1 MDSNQLKNQI
11 EQVANLSINNDDGN
25 DKNRTNKVISC
36 TYCALTFRTRSD
48 LRQHCQTE
56 SHQTVIMSD
65 EGKLRRYRPKRS
77 ILPSLSYPTIPIH

>member
-25 DKNRTNKVISC
+25 DKNRTNKIISC

-65 EGKLRRYRPKRS
+65 EGNANQQL
-77 ILPSLSYPTIPIH
+77 LLSFQSGLFSECNR

>member
-11 EQVANLSINNDDGN
+11 EQVAHLSVNNEDGN
-25 DKNRTNKVISC
+25 EKRIGKIISC
-36 TYCALTFRTRSD
+36 TYCALTFRTRAD

-65 EGKLRRYRPKRS
+65 EGNEK
-77 ILPSLSYPTIPIH
+77 

>member
-25 DKNRTNKVISC
+25 DKNRAGKIITC

-56 SHQTVIMSD
+56 AHQTVIMSD
-65 EGKLRRYRPKRS
+65 EGNCMQINFLFFQKKSTR
-77 ILPSLSYPTIPIH
+77 IV

>member
-25 DKNRTNKVISC
+25 EKRTGKVISC
-36 TYCALTFRTRSD
+36 TYCALTFRTRAD

-65 EGKLRRYRPKRS
+65 EGN
-77 ILPSLSYPTIPIH
+77 

>member
-25 DKNRTNKVISC
+25 DKNRTNKIISC
-36 TYCALTFRTRSD
+36 TYCVLTFRTRAD

-65 EGKLRRYRPKRS
+65 EGKS
-77 ILPSLSYPTIPIH
+77 IASFPIRTIYMNGAK

>member
-25 DKNRTNKVISC
+25 DKNRTNKIISC

-65 EGKLRRYRPKRS
+65 EGNSNQQL
-77 ILPSLSYPTIPIH
+77 LLSFQSGLFSKCNR

>member
-25 DKNRTNKVISC
+25 DKNRAGKIITC

-56 SHQTVIMSD
+56 AHQTVIMSD
-65 EGKLRRYRPKRS
+65 EGNCMQIYFVFF
-77 ILPSLSYPTIPIH
+77 

>member
-25 DKNRTNKVISC
+25 DKNRTNKIISC

-65 EGKLRRYRPKRS
+65 EGNANQQLLLSFQSGLFSKRNR
-77 ILPSLSYPTIPIH
+77 